1 MTEIKKGTPV
11 WVWCEDPEQK
21 ERAVYQFY
29 DDATKEGCLRHLVY
43 LEDNDMIDWFT
54 NAEPI
59 NETNDKAMQLIAE
72 AKEKIAEAEKLLNA
86 L

>member
-11 WVWCEDPEQK
+11 WVWDERPENK
-21 ERAVYQFY
+21 KKAIYLLY
-29 DDATKEGCLRHLVY
+29 DQEAPFNSNHVARPISGCACS
-43 LEDNDMIDWFT
+43 WKF
-54 NAEPI
+54 AEPI
-59 NETNDKAMQLIAE
+59 NETTDKALQMIAE

>member
-11 WVWCEDPEQK
+11 WVWDYHPDEK
-21 ERAVYQFY
+21 IKAVYLCY
-29 DDATKEGCLRHLVY
+29 DEGASDGYRNVARLKGRIAASCWKY
-43 LEDNDMIDWFT
+43 
-54 NAEPI
+54 AEPI
-59 NETNDKAMQLIAE
+59 NETNEKAMQLIAE

>member
-11 WVWCEDPEQK
+11 WVWDDGEK
-21 ERAVYQFY
+21 YKAVYIAY
-29 DDATKEGCLRHLVY
+29 NDLIETNYRHVVVLHGNVCADSY
-43 LEDNDMIDWFT
+43 RT
-54 NAEPI
+54 AEPI
-59 NETNDKAMQLIAE
+59 NETNEKAMQLIAE